1 MTKLLTTARWLA
13 TVLVVLFLTIY
24 FVRAFDSR
32 RLPEP
37 RPEHR
42 IEFESEFEASQ
53 ERDTDWQQYLEI
65 EDRLAAELAEKIP
78 GSERSPN
85 MVDRYTPGSLTSPE
99 SFPSNWN
106 YSYVLS
112 VSSPRGVAVLLHG
125 LSDSPYSMLS
135 TAETMVAAGYNVV
148 VPRMPGHGFAVGGL
162 RAVSWEDWM
171 AAVRVTVRHAATLPG
186 SEQGLIVVGYSNG
199 GLLAVEYG
207 MTCGKTDDL
216 PCPKGIVLMSPA
228 IAVSPFAAVANLHSV
243 VSWMPYFERFQWESI
258 LPEVDPFKFTS
269 FPKHAGWE
277 IHKMAK
283 HSQKML
289 AQPALAE
296 TLPPILAFQS
306 VIDRTINA
314 RAVVDL
320 LFDTL
325 PANGSELVVYDVNR
339 NSEHL
344 LLMKTAPA
352 DVAAWAEDMAPLNFS
367 MTLLRNSDPESEALE
382 AWRIAAGD
390 TKGSSNPTALL
401 WPGQV
406 YSLSHIALPF
416 PPDNPLYGDGSTTE
430 GGTGIVL
437 GALAPRGER
446 GMLRLGADYFMRT
459 RYNPFF
465 SYQAERLTE
474 WLDAL

>member
-1 MTKLLTTARWLA
+1 MLLKTAKWLTT
-13 TVLVVLFLTIY
+13 VVVVLFVTIY

-32 RLPEP
+32 KLPEP
-37 RPEHR
+37 APEHR
-42 IEFESEFEASQ
+42 IGFENEFDASQ
-53 ERDTDWQQYLEI
+53 ERHTDWQQYLEI
-65 EDRLAAELAEKIP
+65 EERLAAELAESIP
-78 GSERSPN
+78 GSERIPN

-106 YSYVLS
+106 RSYELS
-112 VSSPRGVAVLLHG
+112 VPEPRGVAVLLHG
-125 LSDSPYSMLS
+125 LSDSPYSMLP
-135 TAETMVAAGYNVV
+135 TAETLAGAGYNVV

-162 RAVSWEDWM
+162 RSVSWQDWM
-171 AAVRVTVRHAATLPG
+171 AAVRVAVRHATTLPG

-207 MTCGKTDDL
+207 MICGESDDL
-216 PCPKGIVLMSPA
+216 QCPKGIVLLSPA
-228 IAVSPFAAVANLHSV
+228 IAVSPFAAVANLHSA
-243 VSWMPYFERFQWESI
+243 VSWLPYFERFQWQSI

-269 FPKHAGWE
+269 FPKRAGWE
-277 IHKMAK
+277 IHKMAR
-283 HSQKML
+283 HTHE
-289 AQPALAE
+289 ALAE
-296 TLPPILAFQS
+296 PGAVDALPPILAFQS

-314 RAVVDL
+314 KAVVDL
-320 LFDTL
+320 LFDRL
-325 PANGSELVVYDVNR
+325 PANGSELVAYDVNR

-344 LLMKTAPA
+344 LLIKSAPV
-352 DVAAWAEDMAPLNFS
+352 DVAAWLEAMAPLNFS
-367 MTLLRNSDPESEALE
+367 VTLLRNSDPSSEALE

-390 TKGSSNPTALL
+390 ASGNTSPTTLR
-401 WPGQV
+401 WPQQV

-437 GALAPRGER
+437 GALSPRGER
-446 GMLRLGADYFMRT
+446 GMLRLSADYFMRT

-465 SYQAERLTE
+465 SYQAARLTE